1 MDTDAAT
8 KMDLPVSGASRRDLE
23 ASSGNVTMST
33 NDELVG
39 EIKQINEVVTDVELL
54 LACAAEK
61 LVNLNILA
69 MHVGIMKS
77 DLEAFA
83 CDKECVSLE
92 SAEKAMEID
101 LLSGFLKSESE
112 ELHKFMV
119 DLQTDI
125 TDTQEN
131 LSSCKYLGD
140 TITEAEE
147 KLQDSEKLLKQSQDQ
162 LSDIRMQSCTTLSCL
177 EKARKLSFPQVN
189 ISFCY
194 VLVLAAVMCIV

>member
-54 LACAAEK
+54 LACASEK
-61 LVNLNILA
+61 LVNLNILE

-140 TITEAEE
+140 TITEAGE